1 MNRETEQKQQIEAL
15 ILKYEKTVYKLA
27 YSYMKNKQDT
37 DDIYQEVFL
46 RFFRKKP
53 EFESEEH
60 EKAWFIR
67 TTINCCK
74 SYFLSGWVK
83 RTMALEESTL
93 GQEDSYEMG
102 ERSELFYA
110 VMDLPVKYRTVI
122 HLFYY
127 EGYTVKEIAELL
139 DEKVTAITTRLSRG
153 REQLREVL
161 DTEAARESGTVK
173 AVHNGRSGTGRTG
186 DLGSRNRGTER
197 TGRLSVVG
205 HKETCIRY

>member
-1 MNRETEQKQQIEAL
+1 MPQSVKEECMKRDTERKQIEAL

-74 SYFLSGWVK
+74 SYYLSGWVK
-83 RTMALEESTL
+83 RTMAFEEGTH
-93 GQEDSYEMG
+93 GREDSYEMG
-102 ERSELFYA
+102 GQSDLFYA
-110 VMDLPVKYRTVI
+110 VMELPVKYRTVI

-127 EGYTVKEIAELL
+127 EGYTVREIAGLTG
-139 DEKVTAITTRLSRG
+139 EKVTTITTRLSRA
-153 REQLREVL
+153 REQPRDVL
-161 DTEAARESGTVK
+161 EPSGAYGT
-173 AVHNGRSGTGRTG
+173 HRGNGRLAAAGTSEKCMRF
-186 DLGSRNRGTER
+186 
-197 TGRLSVVG
+197 
-205 HKETCIRY
+205 

>member
-1 MNRETEQKQQIEAL
+1 MERKQQIEAL

-27 YSYMKNKQDT
+27 YSYMKNRQDT

-83 RTMALEESTL
+83 RTMAMEERTM
-93 GQEDSYEMG
+93 GREDSYEME

-110 VMDLPVKYRTVI
+110 VMELPVKYRTVI

-127 EGYTVKEIAELL
+127 EGYTVKEIAGLL
-139 DEKVTAITTRLSRG
+139 EEKVTTITTRLSRG
-153 REQLREVL
+153 RERLREVL
-161 DTEAARESGTVK
+161 DAEAAGESKVYGNAACKKRAGSKGTG
-173 AVHNGRSGTGRTG
+173 GRSQSTKSMGK
-186 DLGSRNRGTER
+186 
-197 TGRLSVVG
+197 LSVAG
-205 HKETCIRY
+205 QKETYIRF

>member
-1 MNRETEQKQQIEAL
+1 MNRDMERKQQIEAL

-27 YSYMKNKQDT
+27 YSYMRNRQDT

-83 RTMALEESTL
+83 RTMAMEERTM
-93 GQEDSYEMG
+93 GREDSYEME

-110 VMDLPVKYRTVI
+110 VMELPVKYRTVI

-127 EGYTVKEIAELL
+127 EGYTVKEIAGLL
-139 DEKVTAITTRLSRG
+139 EEKVTTITTRLSRG
-153 REQLREVL
+153 RERLREVL
-161 DTEAARESGTVK
+161 YAEAAGESKVYGNAACKKRAGSKGTG
-173 AVHNGRSGTGRTG
+173 GRSQSAKSMGK
-186 DLGSRNRGTER
+186 
-197 TGRLSVVG
+197 LSVAG
-205 HKETCIRY
+205 QKETYIRF

>member
-1 MNRETEQKQQIEAL
+1 MPQSVKEECMKRDTERKQIEAL

-74 SYFLSGWVK
+74 SYYLSGWVK
-83 RTMALEESTL
+83 RTMAFEEGTH
-93 GQEDSYEMG
+93 GREDSYEMG
-102 ERSELFYA
+102 GQSDLFYA
-110 VMDLPVKYRTVI
+110 VMELPVKYRTVI

-127 EGYTVKEIAELL
+127 EGYTVREIAGLTG
-139 DEKVTAITTRLSRG
+139 EKVTTITTRLSRA
-153 REQLREVL
+153 REQLRDVL
-161 DTEAARESGTVK
+161 EPSGAYGT
-173 AVHNGRSGTGRTG
+173 HRGNGRLAAAGTSEMCMRF
-186 DLGSRNRGTER
+186 
-197 TGRLSVVG
+197 
-205 HKETCIRY
+205 

>member
-1 MNRETEQKQQIEAL
+1 MNRDIQRKQQIEAL

-27 YSYMKNKQDT
+27 YSYMKNRQDT

-53 EFESEEH
+53 EFESVEH

-83 RTMALEESTL
+83 RTCGLEERTL
-93 GQEDSYEMG
+93 GQEDSYEMEG
-102 ERSELFYA
+102 KSELFYA
-110 VMDLPVKYRTVI
+110 VMELPVKYRTVI

-139 DEKVTAITTRLSRG
+139 EEKVTTITTRLARG

-161 DTEAARESGTVK
+161 DAEAGKDMRIPVKTVGK
-173 AVHNGRSGTGRTG
+173 DRLSSGRSGGSAQKPRGPGRV
-186 DLGSRNRGTER
+186 
-197 TGRLSVVG
+197 SVVG

>member
-1 MNRETEQKQQIEAL
+1 MPQSVKEECMKRDTERKQIEAL

-74 SYFLSGWVK
+74 SYYLSGWVK
-83 RTMALEESTL
+83 RTMAFEEGTH
-93 GQEDSYEMG
+93 GREDSYEMG
-102 ERSELFYA
+102 GQSDLFYA
-110 VMDLPVKYRTVI
+110 VMELPVKYRTVI

-127 EGYTVKEIAELL
+127 EGYTVREIAGLTG
-139 DEKVTAITTRLSRG
+139 EKVTTITTRLSRA
-153 REQLREVL
+153 REQLRDVL
-161 DTEAARESGTVK
+161 EPSGAYGT
-173 AVHNGRSGTGRTG
+173 HWGNGRLAAAGTSEKCMRF
-186 DLGSRNRGTER
+186 
-197 TGRLSVVG
+197 
-205 HKETCIRY
+205 

>member
-1 MNRETEQKQQIEAL
+1 MNRETERKQIEAL

-27 YSYMKNKQDT
+27 YSYMKNRQDT

-83 RTMALEESTL
+83 RTMAMEERTM
-93 GQEDSYEMG
+93 GREDSYEME

-110 VMDLPVKYRTVI
+110 VMELPVKYRTVI

-127 EGYTVKEIAELL
+127 EGYTVKEIAGLL
-139 DEKVTAITTRLSRG
+139 EEKVTTITTRLSRG
-153 REQLREVL
+153 RERLREVL
-161 DTEAARESGTVK
+161 DAEAAGESKVYGNAACKKRAGSKGTG
-173 AVHNGRSGTGRTG
+173 GRSQSAKSMGK
-186 DLGSRNRGTER
+186 
-197 TGRLSVVG
+197 LSVAG
-205 HKETCIRY
+205 QKETYIRF

>member
-1 MNRETEQKQQIEAL
+1 
-15 ILKYEKTVYKLA
+15 LKYEKTVYKLA
-27 YSYMKNKQDT
+27 YSYMRNRQDT

-83 RTMALEESTL
+83 RTMALEERTM
-93 GQEDSYEMG
+93 GQEDSYEM
-102 ERSELFYA
+102 EEQSDLFYA
-110 VMDLPVKYRTVI
+110 VMELPVKYRIVI

-127 EGYTVKEIAELL
+127 EGYTVREIAGLL
-139 DEKVTAITTRLSRG
+139 EEKVTTITTRLSRG

-161 DTEAARESGTVK
+161 DAEAARESK
-173 AVHNGRSGTGRTG
+173 AHVYMACKKRASAKGAGGSSQSGKSTGK
-186 DLGSRNRGTER
+186 
-197 TGRLSVVG
+197 LSVVG
-205 HKETCIRY
+205 QKETYIRF

>member
-1 MNRETEQKQQIEAL
+1 MKRDMERKQIEAL

-27 YSYMKNKQDT
+27 YSYMRNKQDT

-46 RFFRKKP
+46 RFFRKRP

-67 TTINCCK
+67 ATINCCK
-74 SYFLSGWVK
+74 SYYRSNWVK
-83 RTMALEESTL
+83 RTIALEENTL
-93 GQEDSYEMG
+93 GREDSYEME
-102 ERSELFYA
+102 ERSGLFYA
-110 VMDLPVKYRTVI
+110 VMELPVKYRTVI

-139 DEKVTAITTRLSRG
+139 DEKVTTITTRLSRA

-161 DTEAARESGTVK
+161 DAEAGWPSE
-173 AVHNGRSGTGRTG
+173 GRQ
-186 DLGSRNRGTER
+186 GSREMKHLPVLGQKEVCAAKPAVRGHY
-197 TGRLSVVG
+197 V
-205 HKETCIRY
+205 H